1 MPSVT
6 LDTADA
12 AELAEIL
19 AFISQ
24 WLARDPS
31 LESSLA
37 AFTGHPA
44 YATRHLRDDLDRFTF
59 LLGASDEEQF
69 LPASDHPPDD
79 QAPDSSTT

>member
-1 MPSVT
+1 MPSMT
-6 LDTADA
+6 LDLADA

-44 YATRHLRDDLDRFTF
+44 CTTQNLRDDLDRFTF
-59 LLGASDEEQF
+59 LLGATDEEHF
-69 LPASDHPPDD
+69 LPATDEQPPETK
-79 QAPDSSTT
+79 QN